1 MKINLIFHGRFP
13 SEKADSLFAILDAK
27 SFVDQ
32 GVQVD
37 IIVPRR
43 LGRKSD
49 VFGFYGLNDFC
60 KIKYLPILDL
70 YILPIP
76 KFISYFV
83 GIGSFAISCLI
94 YAIFN
99 SKKDEYFYSNE
110 IVPLYPVSFIRKTFY
125 EMHDYPESKKG
136 IFARMITRMDKILI
150 HNRWK
155 TDRVITEF
163 GINKNKI
170 ITLPN
175 AVSVEEFD
183 IQISRQQARQMLGLP
198 LDKKIVVYTGHF
210 YSWKGID
217 LLAQT
222 ASKMPQYDFYFI
234 GGNPSAVSQYKA
246 KYDSINMH
254 FLGFRPHKEIPI
266 WQKSADCL
274 VIPNTAKED
283 ISKYYTS
290 PMKLFEYMASGVPI
304 IASQIPSIEEI
315 VSDNEVK
322 FFEPDNVES
331 LINAIDN
338 ILQDQDSA
346 KKLAKNARVKV
357 NDYTWRIRAQKII
370 KFINE

>member
-1 MKINLIFHGRFP
+1 MKIKLIFNGRFP

-27 SFVDQ
+27 SFVEK
-32 GVQVD
+32 GVDVE

-49 VFGFYGLNDFC
+49 AFGFYSLADFC
-60 KIKYLPILDL
+60 KIKYLPIIDL
-70 YILPIP
+70 YFLPIP

-83 GIGSFAISCLI
+83 GIGSFAISCLL

-99 SKKDEYFYSNE
+99 SRNDEYFYSNE
-110 IVPLYPVSFIRKTFY
+110 IIPLYPVSFIRKTFY

-136 IFARMITRMDKILI
+136 LFAFMIKRMNKILI

-155 TDRVITEF
+155 TDRAVGEF

-175 AVSVEEFD
+175 AVSIQEFD
-183 IQISRQQARQMLGLP
+183 LAVTREQARAKLDLP

-210 YSWKGID
+210 YSWKGVDI
-217 LLAQT
+217 LAQS

-234 GGNPSAVSQYKA
+234 GGNPSAVGQYKA
-246 KYDSINMH
+246 KYKYKNMH
-254 FLGFRPHKEIPI
+254 FLGFKPHKDIPI

-274 VIPNTAKED
+274 VLPNTAKED
-283 ISKYYTS
+283 ISKFYTS

-304 IASQIPSIEEI
+304 VASKIPSIEEI
-315 VSDNEVK
+315 VSSNEVK
-322 FFEPDNVES
+322 FFEPDDVES
-331 LINAIDN
+331 LTNAIDN
-338 ILQDQDSA
+338 ILQNENSA
-346 KKLAKNARVKV
+346 NVLAKNARVKV
-357 NDYTWRIRAQKII
+357 NNYTWQVRAKKII
-370 KFINE
+370 EFINE

>member
-43 LGRKSD
+43 LGRESD

-94 YAIFN
+94 YLIFN

-150 HNRWK
+150 HNR
-155 TDRVITEF
+155 
-163 GINKNKI
+163 
-170 ITLPN
+170 
-175 AVSVEEFD
+175 
-183 IQISRQQARQMLGLP
+183 
-198 LDKKIVVYTGHF
+198 
-210 YSWKGID
+210 
-217 LLAQT
+217 
-222 ASKMPQYDFYFI
+222 
-234 GGNPSAVSQYKA
+234 
-246 KYDSINMH
+246 
-254 FLGFRPHKEIPI
+254 
-266 WQKSADCL
+266 
-274 VIPNTAKED
+274 
-283 ISKYYTS
+283 
-290 PMKLFEYMASGVPI
+290 
-304 IASQIPSIEEI
+304 
-315 VSDNEVK
+315 
-322 FFEPDNVES
+322 
-331 LINAIDN
+331 
-338 ILQDQDSA
+338 
-346 KKLAKNARVKV
+346 
-357 NDYTWRIRAQKII
+357 
-370 KFINE
+370 